1 VLKHVPR
8 LQQLEDEAVMAA
20 KVELVE
26 QPDYVML
33 VPRVL
38 LHEVPEELGFTLGEF
53 VVQLRVSRNLDGHHL
68 SGLVISSGD
77 DLGKAPLAQDLEDLE
92 AVKKLL
98 ALSNQIVAFLVV
110 VFGIRLLG
118 LIEAIV
124 RGAWSEASRVEVHDV
139 RQLLSLHLL

>member
-1 VLKHVPR
+1 
-8 LQQLEDEAVMAA
+8 
-20 KVELVE
+20 
-26 QPDYVML
+26 
-33 VPRVL
+33 
-38 LHEVPEELGFTLGEF
+38 
-53 VVQLRVSRNLDGHHL
+53 
-68 SGLVISSGD
+68 VISSGD